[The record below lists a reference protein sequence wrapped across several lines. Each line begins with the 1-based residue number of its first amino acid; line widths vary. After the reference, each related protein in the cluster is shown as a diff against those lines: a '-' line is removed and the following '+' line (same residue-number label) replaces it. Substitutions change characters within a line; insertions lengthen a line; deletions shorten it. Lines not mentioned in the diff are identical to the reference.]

1 MSTFSYED
9 VVPLTLNETQPQ
21 LCQILYTDEY
31 KKTMGTLLAL
41 LQQEEY
47 SERALALTEEGINL
61 LASHYTIWNYRYQ
74 ILMHMQKDLFEELD
88 WCESIA
94 LENEKNYQIW
104 NYRQLV
110 IEKILQGDSSGRFNP
125 HREYPIVNA
134 MLEADIKNH
143 HVWSYRKWLVE
154 RFELYDDEKE
164 VDFINKCIQADLR
177 NNSAWSH
184 RFFTKFSRD
193 GTAPQTVEAEM
204 QYAKQQIETAPQ
216 NPSSWNYLKGIY
228 AKFHRDLCDLEEFCA
243 SFVNMKEIGAG
254 DESQESTTKS
264 SYAMELLAKI
274 YVQKHHPAKAAALFD
289 LLIAK
294 YDPIRANYWTY
305 EKARIEAV

>member
-1 MSTFSYED
+1 MSGYNYDD
-9 VVPLTLNETQPQ
+9 VTPLTLNETQPQ
-21 LCQILYTDEY
+21 LCQILYTEEY
-31 KKTMGTLLAL
+31 KTTMGTLLAL
-41 LQQEEY
+41 LQKEEY

-61 LASHYTIWNYRYQ
+61 LASHYTIWNYRYE
-74 ILMHMQKDLFEELD
+74 ILKHMNKDLFEELD
-88 WCESIA
+88 WCETVA

-104 NYRQLV
+104 NYRQLI
-110 IEKILQGDSSGRFNP
+110 IEQILLGDGRAKFNP

-164 VDFINKCIQADLR
+164 VEFIDKCIQADLR

-184 RFFTKFSRD
+184 RFFTKFSRATTSSD
-193 GTAPQTVEAEM
+193 LVQSEV
-204 QYAKQQIETAPQ
+204 QYAKELIDTAPQ

-228 AKFHRDLCDLEEFCA
+228 AKFNKDITELEEFCTR
-243 SFVNMKEIGAG
+243 FVNLKEIAQ
-254 DESQESTTKS
+254 DQPTQETTTKS
-264 SYAMELLAKI
+264 SYALEMLAKI
-274 YVQKHHPAKAAALFD
+274 YVQKHQTARAAAVYD

-294 YDPIRANYWTY
+294 YDPIRANYWDY
-305 EKARIEAV
+305 EKTRAQAV